1 MGMELPGSLGSLA
14 PARGAVQ
21 PAHPRLSRPA
31 RLARALLTVAVGAKK
46 ALAQRLLH
54 AFPLGYEI
62 LFSPGN
68 FDEPLLPAIGAHRKL
83 KRLLN
88 QPSLRALLAENPEV
102 VYRPYLRYLATSF
115 TKTDRRAALY
125 HHYANLASSVSTTF
139 FAELLHDRPLLWQ
152 MRVGS
157 DLFDIRI
164 SFTYKL
170 HHEGDLQLIF
180 LRNSVPLYY
189 LAFTITPGWLVGCAA
204 DDVMLIARLQ
214 GIAGDFAA
222 IRGATKT
229 CMDVSPPALLMA
241 ALQGIGKALN
251 IGMIAG
257 VTNKEQLTAHM
268 DADRR
273 MYFDYDAF
281 WSTYVGNAA
290 EKFYMIRVPIPEKP
304 LAQISTMH
312 RRRTRLKRQFKREV
326 AEVAEAAFRS
336 RLKTP
341 NEPARTRYCG
351 ADEAAEDVVAGV
363 AAAGWVTTRALRSG
377 IYSGPR

>member
-1 MGMELPGSLGSLA
+1 MGMELPGRLGSLV
-14 PARGAVQ
+14 PARSAVQ
-21 PAHPRLSRPA
+21 PAHPRWARHS
-31 RLARALLTVAVGAKK
+31 RLARAKK
-46 ALAQRLLH
+46 ALAQRLLN

-68 FDEPLLPAIGAHRKL
+68 FDEPLIPAILGQRKL
-83 KRLLN
+83 RRLLN
-88 QPSLRALLAENPEV
+88 QPSLGALRAEHPEI

-115 TKTDRRAALY
+115 TKTARRAALY
-125 HHYANLASSVSTTF
+125 HHYATLAARVSNTF
-139 FAELLHDRPLLWQ
+139 FAELLQQRPLLWQ
-152 MRVGS
+152 MRVGA

-164 SFTYKL
+164 SFTCKL

-180 LRNSVPLYY
+180 LRNSEPLYY
-189 LAFTITPGWLVGCAA
+189 LAFTITPGSLVGCTA

-214 GIAGDFAA
+214 GIAGNFEA
-222 IRGATKT
+222 IRGATRA

-268 DADRR
+268 GADRHV
-273 MYFDYDAF
+273 YFDYDAF

-290 EKFYMIRVPIPEKP
+290 EKFYVIRVPIPEKP

-326 AEVAEAAFRS
+326 AAVAAAALRS
-336 RLKTP
+336 RLGTGY
-341 NEPARTRYCG
+341 RG
-351 ADEAAEDVVAGV
+351 ADEGAEESVGAEA